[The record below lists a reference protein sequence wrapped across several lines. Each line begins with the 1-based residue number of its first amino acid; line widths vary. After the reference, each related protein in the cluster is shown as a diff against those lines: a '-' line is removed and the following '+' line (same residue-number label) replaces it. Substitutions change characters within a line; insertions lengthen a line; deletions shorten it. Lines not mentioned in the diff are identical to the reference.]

1 MTGRTDDSDKRASDA
16 DSSDSQNSGSQGMYR
31 RPRRRGGPDLR
42 DEARIDDRPSV
53 GDRSEQ
59 DDSGGSIYAP
69 PRRRSVRRDD
79 EESKP
84 GIFSRITG
92 RHRLDEIREARY
104 EPYTYESNEQNLKWA
119 MIVMGIW
126 CLVLVWL
133 AFTDYSNSRQYEG
146 WVAEGVTTIP
156 PSAELTAQIEPARTF
171 AQREGGEEFEC
182 AYLGG
187 RSSTDECPDGETD
200 ALLVSN
206 FVEES
211 GAICTNFGEYFEPVE
226 EDIPDDQAVTT
237 GLETPDAEPVEICTA
252 VWSYYRLLEFAQQSG
267 LDCPNVDAILTSIS
281 TDGLDYPD
289 CDRAFSYAED
299 FQSTQDRSRLLWLLT
314 VFMVVFVAFPYL
326 SLVHRAS
333 RNLLPLQSQGQK
345 HAPEWAV
352 LHHFI
357 PIMNFFR
364 PGQVIME
371 LYKGS
376 DPDVSTEDATDWK
389 KHGKVRAIVFLWWVL
404 WIAGWI
410 FNPITVPRFVNAQSL
425 EELISAND
433 LLVLSDVLLIVL
445 GVVAVLMLRQLHY
458 WQEMRFSK
466 IGLITVTPPP
476 PVDPLAEALKKQEEK
491 QREKE
496 AKKNRRDR

>member
-1 MTGRTDDSDKRASDA
+1 MTSRSDDSDDRGSDV
-16 DSSDSQNSGSQGMYR
+16 DPTDSGSGGSQQIYR

-42 DEARIDDRPSV
+42 DDARISDDPGTGTQS
-53 GDRSEQ
+53 DEDAS
-59 DDSGGSIYAP
+59 SGGIYAR

-79 EESKP
+79 DSKP

-119 MIVMGIW
+119 MIAMGIW

-133 AFTDYSNSRQYEG
+133 AFTDCTNSRQYEG
-146 WVAEGVTTIP
+146 WVEEGVTTIP
-156 PSAELTAQIEPARTF
+156 PSAELTAQIESSRTF

-182 AYLGG
+182 AYLAG

-206 FVEES
+206 FVEDS
-211 GAICTNFGEYFEPVE
+211 GAICTNFGEYVE
-226 EDIPDDQAVTT
+226 TTEEEVPNDQATTT
-237 GLETPDAEPVEICTA
+237 GLEEQTSEPVQICTA
-252 VWSYYRLLEFAQQSG
+252 VWSYFRLLEFAEQSG

-299 FQSTQDRSRLLWLLT
+299 FQSSQDRSRLIWLLT
-314 VFMVVFVAFPYL
+314 VFLVVFVAFPYL
-326 SLVHRAS
+326 SLLHRAS
-333 RNLLPLQSQGQK
+333 RNLLPLKSEQQK
-345 HAPEWAV
+345 HTPEWGV

-364 PGQVIME
+364 PGQVLME
-371 LYKGS
+371 LYRGS
-376 DPDVSTEDATDWK
+376 DPDVPTDDTSIWK
-389 KHGKVRAIVFLWWVL
+389 KQGKVRAIVFLWWIL
-404 WIAGWI
+404 WIASWI

-433 LLVLSDVLLIVL
+433 LLILSDVLLIVL
-445 GVVAVLMLRQLHY
+445 GVVAILMLRQLHY

-476 PVDPLAEALKKQEEK
+476 PADPLAEALKKQEEK
-491 QREKE
+491 QRAKE
-496 AKKNRRDR
+496 EKKNRRGR